1 MSPVG
6 CGGWEKPQEAAGT
19 WRLQSCGAGQGPLGP
34 ARGQLH
40 REAPRVL
47 AQGCFSARRTCP
59 WGAPAPDGRPHVS
72 SRRGGWQCPCP
83 SPQSLGGRGRAPPPC
98 GAVVGR
104 LRGDG
109 PGPGGAAAAGAQG
122 SAGGSSSRVWSRALP
137 PWAGACRGEKS
148 RLRAASALGPLGA
161 QRTGSAAAASSAL
174 GPRCRPRPG
183 AALSG
188 DRLRGGVSQHAPRAP
203 SQTRRGAPCPV
214 PLASLCPSP
223 PRRGVRVAGSA
234 RASLGAPR
242 AAPSRTFP
250 VRTLD
255 EAVSGLVVGPQSP
268 AFLFPKSSFCYLGH
282 WVSRG
287 PRGLSDSIV
296 PAATLRPFGA
306 CESPAGPGERRG
318 RGVARGK

>member
-19 WRLQSCGAGQGPLGP
+19 WRLQSRGAGQGPLGP
-34 ARGQLH
+34 ARGQLQ

-47 AQGCFSARRTCP
+47 ARGCFSARRTCP
-59 WGAPAPDGRPHVS
+59 WEAPAPDGRPHVS

-83 SPQSLGGRGRAPPPC
+83 SPQSLGGRGRAPP
-98 GAVVGR
+98 AVRCRGR
-104 LRGDG
+104 
-109 PGPGGAAAAGAQG
+109 AF
-122 SAGGSSSRVWSRALP
+122 AGGQAWPWRRGRSRG
-137 PWAGACRGEKS
+137 AGLCGRELEPGLVARSAAVGWRVPRGEEPAPRGLCPRATRRSAHRVSGS
-148 RLRAASALGPLGA
+148 RLVRGAGHARGRPCRATGFVGASVG
-161 QRTGSAAAASSAL
+161 
-174 GPRCRPRPG
+174 
-183 AALSG
+183 
-188 DRLRGGVSQHAPRAP
+188 QHAPRAP

-250 VRTLD
+250 ARTLD